1 MIPFL
6 DMSRMHNALLS
17 QFQDALQSI
26 VVRSAFVNGQEV
38 KDFEAAF
45 ATWTKSAHCL
55 GFSSGLD
62 AETIGL
68 RALGL
73 QPGDKVLAPA
83 MTFIATIEAITHAG
97 LEPVLVD
104 VDEAGLIDLDQ
115 ARAALRAVPGIKA
128 ILPVHL
134 FGLLVNPQELLA
146 LAQEFD
152 LRVFEDA
159 CQAHGAQMAGHM
171 AGSIGDAAAFSFYP
185 GKNLG
190 ALGDGG
196 ALTFKDPHVGDMAR
210 ALREHGQTQKYHH
223 KYEGYTARLDNLQAA
238 FLSIK
243 LPHLSAWTEQRIEAA
258 RIYQEELCGVPGV
271 RLQSSDLSGRHV
283 YHLFVLLTDKREQL
297 AQAFRDECIGFGLH
311 YPIPIHQLEC
321 YKGRDWISGVFPNAE
336 HFAQCGISLPIFP
349 GIQAGEI
356 KKICQVVRRICE

>member
-6 DMSRMHNALLS
+6 DMSRMHNALLP
-17 QFQDALQSI
+17 QFQDALKSI
-26 VVRSAFVNGQEV
+26 VARSAFVNGQEV

-45 ATWTKSAHCL
+45 AAWTKSAHCL

-97 LEPVLVD
+97 LEPVLID
-104 VDEAGLIDLDQ
+104 VDEAGLIDLGK
-115 ARAALRAVPGIKA
+115 ARVALRAIPGIKA

-134 FGLLVNPQELLA
+134 FGLLVNPEELLA
-146 LAQEFD
+146 LAQEFG
-152 LRVFEDA
+152 LCIFEDA
-159 CQAHGAQMAGHM
+159 CQAHGARMAGHT
-171 AGSIGDAAAFSFYP
+171 AGAIGDAAAFSFYP

-196 ALTFKDPHVGDMAR
+196 ALTFKDPRTGDVAR

-223 KYEGYTARLDNLQAA
+223 RYEGYTARLDNLQAA

-243 LPHLSAWTEQRIEAA
+243 LPHLNAWTAQRIEAA
-258 RIYQEELCGVPGV
+258 RIYQEELRGIPGM
-271 RLQSSDLSGRHV
+271 RLQSTDLSGRHV
-283 YHLFVLLTDKREQL
+283 YHLFVLLTEKREQL
-297 AQAFRDECIGFGLH
+297 AQAFKDEGIGFGLH
-311 YPIPIHQLEC
+311 YPIPIHKLEC
-321 YKGRDWISGVFPNAE
+321 YQGRDWINGAFPNAE
-336 HFAQCGISLPIFP
+336 RFAACGISLPVFP
-349 GIQAGEI
+349 GIQATEI
-356 KKICQVVRRICE
+356 QEICQVIRRICG